1 MKRVYVIAMTLII
14 CVALAVIAVSGV
26 VDALAKIMGDVV
38 GSILITG
45 IFSAKANVEM
55 VPSTINIDLGR
66 ISSGGDR
73 EYSNIAKLIVR
84 NETAIIARSMVDTI
98 SKSGTIE
105 IIGGAKLILK
115 GNNKTYVIAMPC
127 AISTGE
133 CFRPMVIIP
142 GYDVPMKIET
152 GEYIINLTLSWQLKG
167 SGETAVKIKI
177 DIIETK

>member
-1 MKRVYVIAMTLII
+1 MALIVGI
-14 CVALAVIAVSGV
+14 VLAVMAVSGV
-26 VDALAKIMGDVV
+26 AKIVGDVV

-55 VPSTINIDLGR
+55 VPSTINIDLGK
-66 ISSGGDR
+66 ISSSGDR

-84 NETAIIARSMVDTI
+84 NETSIIARAMVDTV

-115 GNNKTYVIAMPC
+115 GNNKTYVINMLC

-133 CFRPMVIIP
+133 CIRPMVIIP
-142 GYDVPMKIET
+142 GYDVPMKIEA
-152 GEYIINLTLSWQLKG
+152 GEYTIDLALSWQLRG

-177 DIIETK
+177 DIMETK

>member
-1 MKRVYVIAMTLII
+1 VLKRVYVIILIVGI
-14 CVALAVIAVSGV
+14 VLAVIAVSGV
-26 VDALAKIMGDVV
+26 ADALAKIVGDVV

-66 ISSGGDR
+66 IGSSGDR

-84 NETAIIARSMVDTI
+84 NETSIIARAMVDTI

-105 IIGGAKLILK
+105 IIGGAKLVLK
-115 GNNKTYVIAMPC
+115 GNNKTYVINMLC
-127 AISTGE
+127 AISTSE
-133 CFRPMVIIP
+133 CIRPMVIIP
-142 GYDVPMKIET
+142 GYDVPMKIEA
-152 GEYIINLTLSWQLKG
+152 GEYTIDLALSWQLRG

-177 DIIETK
+177 DIMETK